1 MKKTIYLFASV
12 ILLLSCKKESS
23 NPTTTTTTTN
33 TTNTTDTTK
42 NTNPNNVSISSFGCS
57 NVLISGTLKKGQAAS
72 NVSATI
78 TYTGGNGK
86 TYLTKSHTSTGVTGL
101 TANLMA
107 GTLANGEGQLVYT
120 ISGAP
125 TTAGSAIFEIELGG
139 KSCSINVKVEDLPML
154 GKPGS
159 NITDNE
165 GNSYKTVII
174 GTQTWM
180 AENLKTSKY
189 NDGTSI
195 PNITDD
201 TQWSKLTTGAWA
213 YYKNDATNNAKYGKL
228 YNWYALSSTTNDN
241 KNVCPS
247 GWHVPSYEEWGV
259 LTNYL
264 GGESEA
270 GGKMKEEGTT
280 NWNYGSATNT
290 SLFTGLPGGSRG
302 PNGSFDSFGTNGYW
316 WSSTLSGQDGT
327 LGVFIGLNYSV
338 NSTSYIQNR
347 SYGFSIRCIKN

>member
-1 MKKTIYLFASV
+1 MKKTIYLLASV

-23 NPTTTTTTTN
+23 NPTTTTTT

-86 TYLTKSHTSTGVTGL
+86 TYLTKSHTSTGVIGL
-101 TANLMA
+101 TANLIA

-125 TTAGSAIFEIELGG
+125 TTAGTAIFEIELGG
-139 KSCSINVKVEDLPML
+139 KSCSINVKVDDLPML

-189 NDGTSI
+189 NDGTAI
-195 PNITDD
+195 PNITDN
-201 TQWSKLTTGAWA
+201 TQWSQLTTGAWA
-213 YYKNDATNNAKYGKL
+213 YYNNDATNNTKYGKL

-241 KNVCPS
+241 KNVCPT
-247 GWHVPSYEEWGV
+247 GWHVPSYKEWEV
-259 LTNYL
+259 LTDYL
-264 GGESEA
+264 GGSSEA
-270 GGKMKEEGTT
+270 GGKMKEVGTT
-280 NWNYGSATNT
+280 SWNYGSATNT
-290 SLFTGLPGGSRG
+290 SLFTGLPGGVRSA
-302 PNGSFDSFGTNGYW
+302 NGSFDSFGTNGYW

-327 LGVFIGLNYSV
+327 LGVFYILAYTVDSR
-338 NSTSYIQNR
+338 TYIQNR
-347 SYGFSIRCIKN
+347 STGFSIRCIKN